1 MNNTNNYLAEQMQ
14 KLEQLKMQMQGQQ
27 GQGLIPN
34 QNIQTPQ
41 RALEIQQEQL
51 YQRFMSEPVGIQ
63 SAQEANRHMQ
73 SKFEAW
79 CAQIGVGQQSPT
91 TDLSKQVQE
100 MQGQIQALMDQNK
113 QLADQNKN
121 MTDLF
126 KTRVQQ

>member
-1 MNNTNNYLAEQMQ
+1 MNYNNYDPA
-14 KLEQLKMQMQGQQ
+14 EQLKNLEKLRMQMQGQG

-79 CAQIGVGQQSPT
+79 CAQIGLGQQSPT
-91 TDLSKQVQE
+91 SDLSKQVQE
-100 MQGQIQALMDQNK
+100 MQHQIQALIEQNK
-113 QLADQNKN
+113 KLADQNHN
-121 MTDLF
+121 MNELF
-126 KTRVQQ
+126 KPKG